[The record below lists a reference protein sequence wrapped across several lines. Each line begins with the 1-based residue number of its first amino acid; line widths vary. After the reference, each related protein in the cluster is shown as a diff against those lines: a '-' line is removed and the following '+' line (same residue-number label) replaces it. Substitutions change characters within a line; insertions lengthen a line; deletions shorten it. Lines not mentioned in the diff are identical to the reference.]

1 LQRVPSA
8 LYLIPSMTPYP
19 HESIATTERYLH
31 VDMAYLKRAYEK
43 GARALALRMEN
54 ETGAVR

>member
-1 LQRVPSA
+1 MATAMLDQVG
-8 LYLIPSMTPYP
+8 LKELLG

-31 VDMAYLKRAYEK
+31 ADMAYLKRAYEK